1 MTTQIATAFT
11 AALTWIIAR
20 DAEFRAARKL
30 KAASPDRLKDM
41 GMTRAQANAAFY
53 SHAGGSRPSG
63 PARAVLTGGI

>member
-11 AALTWIIAR
+11 AALTWIIAC
-20 DAEFRAARKL
+20 DTEFRSAREHQ
-30 KAASPDRLKDM
+30 AASPGRLKDM

-63 PARAVLTGGI
+63 SARALLTGAI